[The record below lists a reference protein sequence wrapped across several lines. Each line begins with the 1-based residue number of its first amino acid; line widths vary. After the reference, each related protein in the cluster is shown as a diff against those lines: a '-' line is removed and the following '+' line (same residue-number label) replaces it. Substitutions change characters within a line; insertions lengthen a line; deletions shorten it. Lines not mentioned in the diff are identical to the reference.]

1 LLVNN
6 NIYMLENL
14 FHPKS
19 IAIVGASSDK
29 EKIGNIILRNIKAT
43 YQGKIYPVNNKAS
56 TIENLVAYKSLKDIG
71 EPVDLVIVCIPR
83 EGVPS
88 IMEDIGSIGTKAAV
102 IITSGFREIDEEGI
116 KLEGQIYEIAKKY
129 GIRFIGPNTMG
140 FTTPAF
146 NATFAYADVKVGN
159 IAIVAQSG
167 GMGAYM
173 LDWAQ
178 RTKTGLSYFVSLGNQ
193 TDLNEIDIFEFLAE
207 DVNTSAI
214 FTYLEGVADG
224 NRFLNA
230 LPNITKKKPVVFIKG
245 GVGKYGAQAVKTH
258 TGSIAGSIELFR
270 AAVKTVG
277 GILVDNLD
285 DFLNMI
291 KIIQSDEKY
300 LKDIL
305 IITNSGGHGVLTTD
319 EIERQSLNLVSLTE
333 ETNAALRKILPV
345 QSFPK
350 NPLDLSGDATSS
362 RYKQALDIVKDL
374 ECTKLVLV
382 QSLAIV
388 SCTEV
393 AKVLIKYKGKRVI
406 GVLMGSDSE
415 SALRILS
422 SYGIPAYSFPED
434 AVKILKYFTEMKSP
448 LIKFRTSEPISGAE
462 EIIKNKKFLNDE
474 EAFKLMELY
483 GIRVPEWGVVTNLE
497 EAKKLAAKIGFPV
510 VMKVSSDQPIHKT
523 EIGGVILNVEEKEV
537 ESAFNTLISKA
548 PRVMIQQQLNGVEVF
563 IGGLNDPAFGPAV
576 LTGPGGIYVEVLK
589 SISYGLSPVSED
601 EALEMLKNSKVY
613 ALLSARKRNYN
624 IASTVRVLTRISK
637 MIEDLNIKEMDINP
651 LIVNEK
657 NAYATDIRIVF

>member
-1 LLVNN
+1 
-6 NIYMLENL
+6 MLENL

-333 ETNAALRKILPV
+333 ETNSALRKILPV

-422 SYGIPAYSFPED
+422 SYGIPAYGFPED

>member
-1 LLVNN
+1 MLVNN

>member
-1 LLVNN
+1 
-6 NIYMLENL
+6 MLENL

>member
-1 LLVNN
+1 
-6 NIYMLENL
+6 MLENL

-88 IMEDIGSIGTKAAV
+88 VMEDIGSIGTKAAV
-102 IITSGFREIDEEGI
+102 IITSGFREIDEEGK
-116 KLEGQIYEIAKKY
+116 KLEEQIYNIAKKY

-224 NRFLNA
+224 NRFLNT
-230 LPNITKKKPVVFIKG
+230 LPNITKKKPIVFIKG
-245 GVGKYGAQAVKTH
+245 GAGKYGAQAVKTH

-319 EIERQSLNLVSLTE
+319 EIERQSLNLVSLTD
-333 ETNAALRKILPV
+333 ETNSALRKILPV

-434 AVKILKYFTEMKSP
+434 AVKTLKYFSEMKSP

-483 GIRVPEWGVVTNLE
+483 GIRVPAWGIVTNLE
-497 EAKKLAAKIGFPV
+497 EAKKVAAKIGFPV

-576 LTGPGGIYVEVLK
+576 LIGPGGIYVEVIK

-613 ALLSARKRNYN
+613 ALLSARQRNYN
-624 IASTVRVLTRISK
+624 IASTVRTLTRISK

-657 NAYATDIRIVF
+657 NAYATDIRIVL